1 MSPAKA
7 LRRLGVLAAAALL
20 ATAIGA
26 KPVYAVDDNAKG
38 NQKKTATKKTKAK
51 TSQDA
56 APPPGTTPYPANEAP
71 HGGGY

>member
-1 MSPAKA
+1 MSRAKT

-26 KPVYAVDDNAKG
+26 MPVYAVDDNTKSD
-38 NQKKTATKKTKAK
+38 QKKTITKKSKAK

-56 APPPGTTPYPANEAP
+56 APAPGTTPYPPNEP
-71 HGGGY
+71 QHGGGY